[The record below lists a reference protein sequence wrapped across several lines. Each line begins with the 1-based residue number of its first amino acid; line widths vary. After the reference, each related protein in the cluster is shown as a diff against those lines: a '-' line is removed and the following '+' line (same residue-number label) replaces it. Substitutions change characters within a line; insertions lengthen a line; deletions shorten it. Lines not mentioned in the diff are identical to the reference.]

1 MWRLSALFAL
11 ALASAGCEPT
21 KTTASGTVTFRDKPV
36 TWGSIALVASDGV
49 TYPGVLQADGSF
61 RIPGVPVGP
70 ARVLVRNPDEPP
82 VVKRRVTQVPGPFA
96 DDRKVSPFLP
106 AGPVEERAVI
116 PEKYADPARSG
127 LSVEVR
133 PGRPLQIQL
142 D

>member
-1 MWRLSALFAL
+1 MRRLSALIVL
-11 ALASAGCEPT
+11 ALAAAGCEPT
-21 KTTASGTVTFRDKPV
+21 KTTASGTVTYRGKPV
-36 TWGSIALVASDGV
+36 TWGSVALVAADGV

-82 VVKRRVTQVPGPFA
+82 VLKGRVARVTGPA
-96 DDRKVSPFLP
+96 PDDRKVPQFLP
-106 AGPVEERAVI
+106 PLAIEEWVPV